1 MNVPKPDW
9 ASSMLESDRFAFNI
23 GVSTAPSKM
32 RLTLVHVRREVQVSL
47 DVAGAGTDADL
58 DASKAALCEQMAHRL
73 IEARH
78 TEHGIG
84 HFARLLRCEYA
95 NRLIQVIS
103 SYGRCLFYSKKND
116 QVAYLTYDHR
126 VYLHDEGSGQKIE
139 VRAGCPWPGFSH
151 NGTIRDLVEQL
162 RNYVMRAQRL
172 DPVYIGIDKLH
183 GGGNVWGYAEDQ
195 IRLCRQAAAG
205 LPVMGAESVE
215 RAA

>member
-1 MNVPKPDW
+1 MIAPKPDW
-9 ASSMLESDRFAFNI
+9 ASAMLDSDRFAFNV
-23 GVSTAPSKM
+23 GVSSAPSKV
-32 RLTLVHVRREVQVSL
+32 RLTLVHVRREIQVSL
-47 DVAGAGTDADL
+47 DVAGAGTEEDLAACKAD
-58 DASKAALCEQMAHRL
+58 LCEQMAHRL
-73 IEARH
+73 IEVNH

-116 QVAYLTYDHR
+116 QVAYLSYDHR
-126 VYLHDEGSGQKIE
+126 VYLHDEGTGQRIE

-183 GGGNVWGYAEDQ
+183 GPGNVWGYPDDQ
-195 IRLCRQAAAG
+195 IRLCRQAAMR
-205 LPVMGAESVE
+205 LPVLGAESSE

>member
-9 ASSMLESDRFAFNI
+9 TSAMLDSDRFAFNV
-23 GVSTAPSKM
+23 GAGPAKSKI
-32 RLTLVHVRREVQVSL
+32 RLALVHVRREVVVTV
-47 DVAGAGTDADL
+47 DVPGAGTEADI
-58 DASKAALCEQMAHRL
+58 AAAKADLCEQMVRKL
-73 IEARH
+73 IEIRH

-103 SYGRCLFYSKKND
+103 SYGRCFFYSKKND
-116 QVAYLTYDHR
+116 RVAYLTYDQR
-126 VYLHDEGSGQKIE
+126 VYLHDEGSGERIE

-183 GGGNVWGYAEDQ
+183 GPGNVWGYPDDQ
-195 IRLCRQAAAG
+195 IRLCREAAMR
-205 LPVMGAESVE
+205 LPVMGNSSVE